1 MCFKKDALSSTY
13 HIIGVQTTFSVTSFT
28 NFSIDDAY
36 DDVHVCVCMYVC
48 VCVCGQAHD
57 KYFSVAVNVH
67 APVLIVPIS
76 ETSSDG
82 FMVDLGSI
90 AVQNTLLVP
99 DQKAYI
105 DAFGIRLDSFKVS
118 R

>member
-1 MCFKKDALSSTY
+1 MHMTMY
-13 HIIGVQTTFSVTSFT
+13 M
-28 NFSIDDAY
+28 
-36 DDVHVCVCMYVC
+36 CVCMYVC
-48 VCVCGQAHD
+48 GCGCGQAHD